1 MKALAL
7 AIWAAVL
14 LSAPPA
20 LAQFYRYVDANGH
33 VRFTDNVNQVP
44 EKQRNAARSYVESP
58 GTPADATDAG
68 GTAARKASA
77 PAAPAAEVAVAA
89 PSEGEESPDATR
101 SRIEGMKKQV
111 ESQYQALLKEKEAL
125 AKEKEARKT
134 REQVADYNRRVEAF
148 NQSAGA
154 YDAKSEELRK
164 LVEVYNARVMEEN
177 AKAAKP
183 VVQK

>member
-7 AIWAAVL
+7 AMWAVIL

-33 VRFTDNVNQVP
+33 VRFTDNINQVP
-44 EKQRNAARSYVESP
+44 EKQRVAARSYVESP
-58 GTPADATDAG
+58 GAPAEVRGADESAERKTP
-68 GTAARKASA
+68 A
-77 PAAPAAEVAVAA
+77 PAAPVAEVATAA
-89 PSEGEESPDATR
+89 PAGGEESPDATR
-101 SRIEGMKKQV
+101 GRIEEMKKQV
-111 ESQYQALLKEKEAL
+111 EAHYQALLKEKEAL
-125 AKEKEARKT
+125 SKEKDARKT
-134 REQVADYNRRVEAF
+134 REQVADYNKRVEAF

-154 YDAKSEELRK
+154 YEAKSNELRK
-164 LVEVYNARVMEEN
+164 QVEDYNARVMEEN

>member
-20 LAQFYRYVDANGH
+20 LAQFYKYVDANGH
-33 VRFTDNVNQVP
+33 VRFTDNINQVP

-58 GTPADATDAG
+58 GAPAEATDAG
-68 GTAARKASA
+68 ETAARKASA
-77 PAAPAAEVAVAA
+77 PAAPAVEVATAPAA
-89 PSEGEESPDATR
+89 GEEAPDSAR
-101 SRIEGMKKQV
+101 GRIEEMKKQV
-111 ESQYQALLKEKEAL
+111 ENQYQALLKEKEAL
-125 AKEKEARKT
+125 AKEKDARKT

-154 YDAKSEELRK
+154 YDVKSDELRK
-164 LVEVYNARVMEEN
+164 LVDAYNTRVMEEN